1 MGEILTCT
9 YSCQLISS
17 MEGGLFAKYKVFFDT
32 NKKEKEEILS
42 LVKEKTKLT
51 LKEKSVVIQ
60 KKELKF
66 YLSSN
71 ERTIFIVRGGI
82 QVLKEKGYKVSIS

>member
-1 MGEILTCT
+1 MGEIPTFIYL
-9 YSCQLISS
+9 CQLISN
-17 MEGGLFAKYKVFFDT
+17 MEGGLFAKYKVFFET
-32 NKKEKEEILS
+32 NKKEKEELLS
-42 LVKEKTKLT
+42 LVKEKIKLT
-51 LKEKSVVIQ
+51 LKEKSVVLQ
-60 KKELKF
+60 KKEVKL